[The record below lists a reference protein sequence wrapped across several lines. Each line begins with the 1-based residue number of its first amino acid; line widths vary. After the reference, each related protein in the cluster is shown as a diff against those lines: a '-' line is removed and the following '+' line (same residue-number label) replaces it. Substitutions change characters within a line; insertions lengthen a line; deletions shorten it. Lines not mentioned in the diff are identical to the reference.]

1 MYVYIYIYMCT
12 QPNSIIFH
20 HIPLYSI
27 ILYTSKFFQFCPPH
41 PFPYWRI
48 GSAFDPGGLLGI
60 GSALLG
66 ASQAI

>member
-1 MYVYIYIYMCT
+1 MCT

-20 HIPLYSI
+20 YIPLYSI